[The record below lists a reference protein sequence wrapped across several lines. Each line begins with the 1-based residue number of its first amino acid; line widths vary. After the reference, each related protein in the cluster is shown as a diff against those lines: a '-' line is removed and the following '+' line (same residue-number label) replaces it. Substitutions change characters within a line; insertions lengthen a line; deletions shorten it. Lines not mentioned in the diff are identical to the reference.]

1 MSELLTWDFFPEER
15 ARLGRPFVIGHR
27 GAPLVEA
34 ENGLASFARALEE
47 GADVLETDLRF
58 SADGEIVLFHDA
70 TLARTTGAAG
80 EVGERTLAELKQLR
94 LIPPP
99 GGRDDQSIPT
109 LVELIAMTQARVP
122 LLLEL
127 KDPLFLQPAYAARLV
142 DILRAYN
149 MIERSALISFHE
161 PHVRSVQALEPQM
174 RTGHIT
180 MRNALPRRDVQLQG
194 PVWPLLFL
202 NPAYVRLAHRQGRIV
217 APLDPRPESR
227 LWYYVW
233 LNVDALLAD
242 DPAAVLQALKKAGQG

>member
-1 MSELLTWDFFPEER
+1 MSALLTWDSFLQER
-15 ARLGRPFVIGHR
+15 TRLGRPFVIAHR

-34 ENGLASFARALEE
+34 ENGLASFARALDE

-58 SADGEIVLFHDA
+58 TADGEIVLFHDA

-80 EVGERTLAELKQLR
+80 EVGAHTLAELKQLR

-99 GGRDDQSIPT
+99 GGRSDQSIPT
-109 LVELIAMTQARVP
+109 LVELLALTQARVP

-127 KDPLFLQPAYAARLV
+127 KDPLFLQPEYASRLV
-142 DILRAYN
+142 DVLAAYK
-149 MIERSALISFHE
+149 MVERSALVSFHE
-161 PHVRSVQALEPQM
+161 PHVRSVQKVAPEM

-180 MRNALPRRDVQLQG
+180 LRNPLPRGDVQLQG

-217 APLDPRPESR
+217 APLDPRPELR
-227 LWYYVW
+227 LWYYVR

-242 DPAAVLQALKKAGQG
+242 DPAAVLQALRRVGQR